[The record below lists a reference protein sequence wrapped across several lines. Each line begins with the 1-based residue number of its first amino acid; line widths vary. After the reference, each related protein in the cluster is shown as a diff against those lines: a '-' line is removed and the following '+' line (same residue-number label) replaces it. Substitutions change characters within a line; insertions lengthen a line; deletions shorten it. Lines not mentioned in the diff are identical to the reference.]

1 MRFPGVVLGFHGCDR
16 EVAEAVLCGKDEVRV
31 SNNAHDWLG
40 SGAYFWENNPS
51 RALAWATFLAANPKA
66 GRGKIS
72 QPSVIGAII
81 VPGSCLDL
89 TEQSSLDLVRAA
101 HEDFVELSKASHNE
115 LPVNEPGFKGDEDF
129 VKRFLDCAVLNFV
142 HQLRQDLNLPPFD
155 TVRAPFLEG
164 DSLFP
169 GSRLSAKTHVQWC
182 VRDPKESIIGYF
194 RPKDIHATSV

>member
-72 QPSVIGAII
+72 QPSV
-81 VPGSCLDL
+81 PGSGRQRSIWIG
-89 TEQSSLDLVRAA
+89 TNG
-101 HEDFVELSKASHNE
+101 K
-115 LPVNEPGFKGDEDF
+115 GF
-129 VKRFLDCAVLNFV
+129 
-142 HQLRQDLNLPPFD
+142 
-155 TVRAPFLEG
+155 
-164 DSLFP
+164 
-169 GSRLSAKTHVQWC
+169 
-182 VRDPKESIIGYF
+182 
-194 RPKDIHATSV
+194 